1 MHGQSSVSTPRTLWK
16 ARLTLLYL
24 FLCLFS
30 SFTLRATQ
38 PLRGQILDLSGQ
50 AIPQVEVYDMQQ
62 GTCLAT
68 SNAQGEFI
76 LTLPDSLQ
84 RITLS
89 FVAEGFHTK
98 QMELTPG
105 EQVYRILL
113 LPSERRLGEVVVR
126 AHRLQQVTAFAPLST
141 QMTKMEILTSPRA
154 LGSILGAVSEAPE
167 VQVSDTDGRLLVQ
180 GGAPGETQVYV
191 DGLLLP
197 SPYTLSSY
205 NGGTRTTINPSA
217 CRRVRLF
224 SGGYSAAYGEALSG
238 VLLLETQ
245 EAREVALGTELSLSL
260 LGGNISTTVGSP
272 KAKVQLVADY
282 TSLFLK
288 DKLIPS
294 SYHWR
299 KSYSSPSL
307 SASLFSELN
316 GWQLK
321 GQLSYSHM
329 GFGYDRTNSG
339 HESLASDLADDRWYA
354 RFTLSKAI
362 NSKLDWEAG
371 GHIQY
376 RDFRGSNLQRAED
389 AVKDRDAYAQLRS
402 AIRWRIT
409 PILSLTSGIDYSYRD
424 YHETYTYRNEY
435 PLHFRNHLTALFSE
449 GSLLYRGFT
458 ASVGLRGTYSS
469 LLGESTLSPRLYAG
483 YRFGKHLLA
492 ASWGYFTQ
500 LPSSDVLLFTPSLAS
515 PRAAVS
521 QLSYGFTSGEHSL
534 QLALFY
540 KSYHGLMRRLSS
552 SYPPSLDSKGRG
564 ESYGINLIYTGK
576 IQALS
581 YTLSYGFTEAKLS
594 YDRFTHR
601 VRPDYLSPH
610 AAKASL
616 RYWARSL
623 SSMIGLA
630 CYLDAGATGYDAS
643 LTPISIPSRSR
654 LDLSWTYVVSP
665 RLAIHAGCQNI
676 LGTRNYWGFDPSYP
690 ASDPDG
696 LRTTPSSRFVYVG
709 LFFALGKRSLSI

>member
-16 ARLTLLYL
+16 ARLTLLCL

-316 GWQLK
+316 GWHLK

-329 GFGYDRTNSG
+329 GFGYDRTNSS
-339 HESLASDLADDRWYA
+339 HEALASDLADDRWYA

-362 NSKLDWEAG
+362 NSKLDWESG
-371 GHIQY
+371 GHLQY
-376 RDFRGSNLQRAED
+376 KDFRGSNLQRAED

-424 YHETYTYRNEY
+424 YHETYTYRSEY

-500 LPSSDVLLFTPSLAS
+500 LPSSDVLLFTPS
-515 PRAAVS
+515 
-521 QLSYGFTSGEHSL
+521 
-534 QLALFY
+534 
-540 KSYHGLMRRLSS
+540 
-552 SYPPSLDSKGRG
+552 
-564 ESYGINLIYTGK
+564 
-576 IQALS
+576 
-581 YTLSYGFTEAKLS
+581 
-594 YDRFTHR
+594 
-601 VRPDYLSPH
+601 
-610 AAKASL
+610 
-616 RYWARSL
+616 
-623 SSMIGLA
+623 
-630 CYLDAGATGYDAS
+630 
-643 LTPISIPSRSR
+643 
-654 LDLSWTYVVSP
+654 
-665 RLAIHAGCQNI
+665 
-676 LGTRNYWGFDPSYP
+676 
-690 ASDPDG
+690 
-696 LRTTPSSRFVYVG
+696 
-709 LFFALGKRSLSI
+709 